1 MQSNINH
8 YLIHWV
14 PRWWIEEA
22 SSDMWVSHKY
32 LISSPRPTVVH
43 DHSQMCSHEIETD
56 ANDKNLCLAS
66 IGHQK
71 WRSLMG
77 IINLG
82 THLECWT
89 QMKTLILGRAS
100 GCKIEAIILLYDW
113 WFFFHGGGTPIIFW
127 SSLVPA
133 YVRRN
138 APVCGG
144 GCEQTFVWRRA
155 NTPDLQICL
164 QFSVWNVGTL
174 SGKSQEMSETLKRSW
189 IYSYCLQKVSWK

>member
-1 MQSNINH
+1 
-8 YLIHWV
+8 
-14 PRWWIEEA
+14 
-22 SSDMWVSHKY
+22 MWVSHKY
-32 LISSPRPTVVH
+32 SISIPDQLWCMIVVRCAPMKLK
-43 DHSQMCSHEIETD
+43 QMLMIKTY
-56 ANDKNLCLAS
+56 AWQVLAT
-66 IGHQK
+66 IKVDK

-100 GCKIEAIILLYDW
+100 DCKIEAIILLYDW
-113 WFFFHGGGTPIIFW
+113 WVFFHGGGTPIIFW

-144 GCEQTFVWRRA
+144 GSEQTFVWRRA

-174 SGKSQEMSETLKRSW
+174 SGKSEEMSETLKRSW